1 MINIKINKKEV
12 QVENGLSV
20 LKVAESLGIEIPTM
34 CFKDGF
40 GNHPSCMLCLV
51 KDAKNGQLHPS
62 CALPAEEGME
72 IITDDEEIFEA
83 RKESLEL
90 LLSDHVGDCEA
101 PCRTACPAYMDIPKM
116 NRLIA
121 EGKFDEALK
130 LVKEEIALPLILG
143 YICPA
148 PCEGACRRSQAE
160 APVSICE
167 LKKMV
172 ADEDLKSDD
181 YYLPEKLASS
191 GKKVAIIGSGPA
203 GLSAAFH
210 LLKLGYSVVIFDK
223 NEEAGGALRYDIPE
237 EKLPNS
243 AVDAEV
249 KMVKKYG
256 AEFKLNT
263 NIDKAFFEQH
273 LKKDFDAIVFALGN
287 FEDGNMK
294 EFGFENNKFGL
305 LADKATF
312 QVNEEGVFA
321 CGNVIRSRKMTVT
334 SVAQGKQVAHSI
346 HDYLAKKNPERI
358 YRMFNSRFGKL
369 KQEEVGEY
377 LKECASVAL
386 EPVEG
391 PVDTRKERLELD
403 KSSRV
408 FSMDQAVEEAERC
421 MHCECRKPQTCK
433 LRIYSDEYKA
443 DRRRFMFGERKTLK
457 KHMQHELIVY
467 EPEKC
472 IRCNLC
478 VDISAL
484 QKDSLGFTSI
494 GRGYTVEINI
504 PFNKNMKDIFDKTA
518 VECARACPTGAIS
531 LK

>member
-1 MINIKINKKEV
+1 MIKLKINNRFVEV
-12 QVENGLSV
+12 AEGISV

-72 IITDDEEIFEA
+72 IITDDEEIYKA

-121 EGKFDEALK
+121 ERKFDEALR

-191 GKKVAIIGSGPA
+191 EKNVAVIGSGPA

-210 LLKLGYSVVIFDK
+210 LLKLGHSVVIFDQ
-223 NEEAGGALRYDIPE
+223 NEEAGGSLRYDIPE

-243 AVDAEV
+243 AVGAEV
-249 KMVKKYG
+249 KMVENYG
-256 AEFKLNT
+256 AEFRLNT
-263 NIDKAFFEQH
+263 TIDKTIFEDE
-273 LKKDFDAIVFALGN
+273 LKKDFDAVVFALGN
-287 FEDGNMK
+287 FEDGIMK
-294 EFGFENNKFGL
+294 DFGFENNKFGL
-305 LADKATF
+305 LADKATL
-312 QVNEEGVFA
+312 QVNGEGIFA
-321 CGNVIRSRKMTVT
+321 CGNVIRSRKMAVT

-346 HDYLAKKNPERI
+346 HDYLAKKTPEKI

-369 KQEEVGEY
+369 KPEEVGEY
-377 LKECASVAL
+377 LKESPEA
-386 EPVEG
+386 
-391 PVDTRKERLELD
+391 ERLELN
-403 KSSRV
+403 KESRV
-408 FSMDQAVEEAERC
+408 FTMDQAVEEAGRC
-421 MHCECRKPQTCK
+421 MHCECRKPHTCK
-433 LRIYSDEYKA
+433 LRIFSDEYQA

-518 VECARACPTGAIS
+518 LECAEACPTGAIS